1 MDVSST
7 KFSGHSCRCATL
19 LETIIAMM
27 IFSFFLAAMYRT
39 ISYSSASAQR
49 VSQRLYLQMEARI
62 AILDLYSRIQEG
74 IELILPAP
82 GSTLSYLAL
91 RDLHSN
97 IHVIYLKKNE
107 TFSKSEG

>member
-1 MDVSST
+1 
-7 KFSGHSCRCATL
+7 
-19 LETIIAMM
+19 M